1 MGVRSE
7 SAASEAWL
15 TEPPIWPMMRSAEA
29 PFWVGIVLNTR
40 TRSLPPS
47 AMKSRLAAA
56 SAKRGKLTVALQ
68 AAGYVRWL
76 LTSVPLDTGH
86 RTGVC
91 IGGTVVS
98 VGLIE
103 YALLGI
109 ELTRSGWPTAT
120 SAACPLVVGIE
131 FQMTTRL

>member
-1 MGVRSE
+1 MYKLVPSQASDIGVRSE

-15 TEPPIWPMMRSAEA
+15 TEPPIWPITISAEA
-29 PFWVGIVLNTR
+29 PFVVGMLLNSR

-47 AMKSRLAAA
+47 AINSRLPAA

-68 AAGYVRWL
+68 EFGYVRL
-76 LTSVPLDTGH
+76 LLVSVPLDDVQ

-98 VGLIE
+98 V
-103 YALLGI
+103 
-109 ELTRSGWPTAT
+109 
-120 SAACPLVVGIE
+120 
-131 FQMTTRL
+131 